1 MRWVGWLA
9 AGAGV
14 SDAGG
19 SSSASEANGKPDA
32 KADAKPDAKAD
43 AKPDAKADAKPDA
56 KADAKPDA
64 KAPAP
69 ARTNDAPKEYRAVE
83 NETPATIAK
92 RYFPPIVSSALVIVL

>member
-32 KADAKPDAKAD
+32 KADAKPDAKA
-43 AKPDAKADAKPDA
+43 
-56 KADAKPDA
+56 
-64 KAPAP
+64 PAP

-92 RYFPPIVSSALVIVL
+92 R

>member
-1 MRWVGWLA
+1 
-9 AGAGV
+9 V

-32 KADAKPDAKAD
+32 KADAKPDAI
-43 AKPDAKADAKPDA
+43 
-56 KADAKPDA
+56 ADAKPDA